1 MINCRLSEKY
11 WKYIPCGSRSFS
23 RKKGKEERGI
33 EFLYSGVYNVPDRND
48 QDDDEGDG
56 DYGEDPGST
65 ECNYQLM
72 EKQHQLEKMK
82 TENSINEKIPIV
94 INATKR
100 DISSSEESGTQDDVL
115 EHDSDRMFLLNL
127 SLYLHKVGD
136 QEKQKVLLKRG
147 RGGYSF
153 LLADKKSSG
162 FQSDGKRFEACL
174 EANDITFTSR
184 TSVVTLNDECLASA
198 REKC

>member
-1 MINCRLSEKY
+1 MTGENSAA
-11 WKYIPCGSRSFS
+11 
-23 RKKGKEERGI
+23 
-33 EFLYSGVYNVPDRND
+33 GVYNVPDRND

-72 EKQHQLEKMK
+72 EKQHQLEKMT

-100 DISSSEESGTQDDVL
+100 DISSSEENGTQDDVL

-136 QEKQKVLLKRG
+136 QEKQKSYKLEKFTILW
-147 RGGYSF
+147 
-153 LLADKKSSG
+153 ADKKSSG

-184 TSVVTLNDECLASA
+184 TSFVTLNDECLASA
-198 REKC
+198 REKCRTNRQGCYLISQ